1 MTLLLRNS
9 PEASLLVDDS
19 VQDNRYSRSIDVTK
33 RQYPGNAHGMVTG
46 IELVNRVHS
55 SGEAGGSLP
64 LNFCVYA
71 SDQDGQTKNDHS
83 LALFDQVVVAD
94 NLLARRMGQTI
105 YQAHQ
110 QLWTLHLRQLL
121 QKVFTPK
128 LV

>member
-1 MTLLLRNS
+1 
-9 PEASLLVDDS
+9 
-19 VQDNRYSRSIDVTK
+19 
-33 RQYPGNAHGMVTG
+33 MVIGTG
-46 IELVNRVHS
+46 LVNRVHS
-55 SGEAGGSLP
+55 SGEAGDFLP
-64 LNFCVYA
+64 LDYRVYA
-71 SDQDGQTKNDHS
+71 SDQDGQTKNDHF

-110 QLWTLHLRQLL
+110 QLWTFHLRQLL